1 MADSIWGPWRA
12 LGKPCVDNDAGLT
25 FQGQSTYILPVP
37 GKPGTFIFMSD
48 QWRSKNAIDG
58 RHLWLP
64 VQFKDGRPYIEWMK
78 SGTGASSV
86 GKRIGE
92 SR

>member
-1 MADSIWGPWRA
+1 MVVRGRFDLGPWKA
-12 LGKPCVDNDAGLT
+12 LGKPCVGNDAGLT

-37 GKPGTFIFMSD
+37 GEPGAIIFMSD

-64 VQFKDGRPYIEWMK
+64 VQFR
-78 SGTGASSV
+78 V
-86 GKRIGE
+86 
-92 SR
+92 